1 MDNLIN
7 NYVKFISENKTERL
21 CTQTSVRIAQEN
33 GYRDINTV
41 DKLKAGDKVYYDKMG
56 KSLILFNIGSDDI
69 SRGMNIL
76 GAHIDSPRL
85 DAKQNPIYE
94 DKLYK
99 TGIVYLNTHYYGG
112 IKKYQWVASPLAIYG
127 VVVKADGTKVDVA
140 IGDDPEDPVFC
151 ISDIL
156 PHIAQEQMKKTAAD
170 FIEGEKLD
178 AILACYPN
186 VKKYRNPE
194 EGKYEPGDGKK
205 KILQFLEDKYG
216 IKEDDFASAELELV
230 PAGKARYIGFDK
242 TLVIGYGQ
250 DDRVCAYTSLIAMVE
265 GKAGNRTNCCIL
277 ADKEE
282 VGSNGATGMNSHL
295 LDNAVA
301 EVVARLDIKGNPE
314 LAVRR
319 TLANSYMLS
328 SDVNSAFDPLNPG
341 LYDIYNSSFLGR
353 GVVFNKYT
361 GARGKSGASDAN
373 PEFIAK
379 VRGKLY
385 ESEVYFQNA
394 ELSKVDTGGGGT
406 IARNAAEF
414 GMNVLD
420 CGVSVMSMHAPWE
433 ITSAFDIE
441 QAYKCYKA
449 FLELA

>member
-41 DKLKAGDKVYYDKMG
+41 DKLKTGDKVYYDKMG

-69 SRGMNIL
+69 SKGMNIL

-205 KILQFLEDKYG
+205 KVLQFLEDKYG

-230 PAGKARYIGFDK
+230 PAGQARYIGFDK

-265 GKAGNRTNCCIL
+265 GKAGERTNCCIL

-301 EVVARLDIKGNPE
+301 EVVARLDVKGNPE

>member
-205 KILQFLEDKYG
+205 KVLQFLEDKYG

>member
-1 MDNLIN
+1 MERLIDNYID
-7 NYVKFISENKTERL
+7 FISCNKTERL
-21 CTQTSVRIAQEN
+21 CTEASIRIAEQN
-33 GYRDINTV
+33 GYRNIEDF
-41 DKLKAGDKVYYDKMG
+41 DSLKAGDKVYINKMG
-56 KSLILFNIGSDDI
+56 KSLIMFNIGTEDI
-69 SRGMNIL
+69 SKGMNIL

-94 DKLYK
+94 DRLYK
-99 TGIVYLNTHYYGG
+99 SGIVYLNTHYYGG
-112 IKKYQWVASPLAIYG
+112 IKKYQWLAIPLAIYG
-127 VVVKADGTKVDVA
+127 IVVKADGTRVDIA
-140 IGDDPEDPVFC
+140 IGDDPADPVFC

-156 PHIAQEQMKKTAAD
+156 PHIAQEQMKKPASD
-170 FIEGEKLD
+170 FVEGEKLD
-178 AILACYPN
+178 AILTVYPN
-186 VKKYRNPE
+186 VKDYHDPESNKYTL
-194 EGKYEPGDGKK
+194 GDGKNK
-205 KILQFLEDKYG
+205 VLKYFEDKYG
-216 IKEDDFASAELELV
+216 IKEEDFASAELEIV
-230 PAGKARYIGFDK
+230 PAGKARYLGFDK
-242 TLVIGYGQ
+242 NLVLGYGQ
-250 DDRVCAYTSLIAMVE
+250 DDRVCAYTSLIAMAE
-265 GKAGNRTNCCIL
+265 GKDRKRTSCCIL

-282 VGSNGATGMNSHL
+282 IGSAGATGMNSHL

-301 EVVARLDIKGNPE
+301 EVVARLNVKGNPE

-319 TLANSYMLS
+319 ALANSYMLS
-328 SDVNSAFDPLNPG
+328 SDVNSAFDPLNPS

-385 ESEVYFQNA
+385 ANDIYFQNA

-406 IARNAAEF
+406 IAHYAAEY

-420 CGVSVMSMHAPWE
+420 CGVSVLSMHAPWE
-433 ITSAFDIE
+433 ITSSYDIE

-449 FLELA
+449 FLTLE

>member
-1 MDNLIN
+1 MKNLIN
-7 NYVKFISENKTERL
+7 SYIDFISDNKTERL
-21 CTQTSVRIAQEN
+21 CVQAGIRLAEKN
-33 GYRDINTV
+33 GYKDINST
-41 DKLKAGDKVYYDKMG
+41 DRLKAGDKVYVNKMD
-56 KSLILFNIGSDDI
+56 KSLILFEIGSGDI
-69 SRGMNIL
+69 SCGMNIL

-85 DAKQNPIYE
+85 DAKQNPFYE
-94 DKLYK
+94 DRLYK

-112 IKKYQWVASPLAIYG
+112 IKKYQWVATPLAIYG
-127 VVVKADGTKVDVA
+127 VVYRADGTKVDIA
-140 IGDDPEDPVFC
+140 IGDDPKDPVFC

-156 PHIAQEQMKKTAAD
+156 PHIAQEQMKKPASD

-178 AILACYPN
+178 AVLACYPN
-186 VKKYRNPE
+186 VKNYKDPEKDKYTA
-194 EGKYEPGDGKK
+194 GDGKK
-205 KILQFLEDKYG
+205 KVLKLIEDKYG
-216 IKEDDFASAELELV
+216 ITEEDFASAELELV
-230 PAGKARYIGFDK
+230 PAGRARYLGFDK
-242 TLVIGYGQ
+242 TLVLGYGQ
-250 DDRVCAYTSLIAMVE
+250 DDRVCAYTSLVAMVE
-265 GKAGNRTNCCIL
+265 GKAGKRTNCCIL

-295 LDNAVA
+295 LDNALA
-301 EVVARLDIKGNPE
+301 EVVARLEVTGNPE
-314 LAVRR
+314 LAIRR
-319 TLANSYMLS
+319 ALASSYMLS
-328 SDVNSAFDPLNPG
+328 SDVNSAFDPLNAG

-379 VRGKLY
+379 VRGVLY
-385 ESEVYFQNA
+385 ANEVYFQNA

-406 IARNAAEF
+406 IAHYAAEH

-420 CGVSVMSMHAPWE
+420 CGVSVLSMHAPWE

-449 FLELA
+449 FIELA

>member
-41 DKLKAGDKVYYDKMG
+41 EKLKAGDKVYYDKMG
-56 KSLILFNIGSDDI
+56 KSLILFEIGTDDI
-69 SRGMNIL
+69 SKGMNIL

-112 IKKYQWVASPLAIYG
+112 IKKYQWVASPLTIYG

-194 EGKYEPGDGKK
+194 DGKYEPGDGKK
-205 KILQFLEDKYG
+205 KVLQFLEDKYG

-230 PAGKARYIGFDK
+230 PAGQARYTGFDK
-242 TLVIGYGQ
+242 TLVLGYGQ

-265 GKAGNRTNCCIL
+265 GSAGERTNCCIL

-282 VGSNGATGMNSHL
+282 IGSNGATGMNSHL

-301 EVVARLDIKGNPE
+301 EVVARLDVKGNPE

-319 TLANSYMLS
+319 ALANSYMLS

-361 GARGKSGASDAN
+361 GSRGKSGASDAN

-406 IARNAAEF
+406 IAHYAAEF

-420 CGVSVMSMHAPWE
+420 CGVSVLSMHAPWE

>member
-7 NYVKFISENKTERL
+7 NYMKFISENKTERL

-41 DKLKAGDKVYYDKMG
+41 EKLKAGDKVYYDKMG
-56 KSLILFNIGSDDI
+56 KSLILFNIGTDDI
-69 SRGMNIL
+69 SKGMNIL

-99 TGIVYLNTHYYGG
+99 TGIVYLNTYYYGG

-127 VVVKADGTKVDVA
+127 VVVKADGTKIDIA
-140 IGDDPEDPVFC
+140 IGDDPGDPVFC

-156 PHIAQEQMKKTAAD
+156 PHIAQEQMKKPASD

-186 VKKYRNPE
+186 VKNYKNPE
-194 EGKYEPGDGKK
+194 EDKYNPGDGKK
-205 KILQFLEDKYG
+205 KVLQFLEDKYG

-230 PAGKARYIGFDK
+230 PAGQARYIGFDK
-242 TLVIGYGQ
+242 TLVLGYGQ
-250 DDRVCAYTSLIAMVE
+250 DDRVCAYTSLIAMIE
-265 GKAGNRTNCCIL
+265 GSAGSRTNCCIL

-282 VGSNGATGMNSHL
+282 IGSNGATGMNSHL
-295 LDNAVA
+295 LDNALA
-301 EVVARLDIKGNPE
+301 EVIARLDIKGNPE

-319 TLANSYMLS
+319 ALANSYMLS

-406 IARNAAEF
+406 IAHYAAEF

-420 CGVSVMSMHAPWE
+420 CGVSVLSMHAPWE

-441 QAYKCYKA
+441 QAYKCYKS
-449 FLELA
+449 FLLLA

>member
-69 SRGMNIL
+69 SKGMNIL

-205 KILQFLEDKYG
+205 KVLQFLEDKYG

>member
-1 MDNLIN
+1 MENLIN
-7 NYVKFISENKTERL
+7 NYIDFISANKTERL
-21 CTQTSVRIAQEN
+21 CTQSAIRIAEEH
-33 GYRDINTV
+33 GYRDIETV
-41 DKLKAGDKVYYDKMG
+41 AKLKAGDKVYLNKMG
-56 KSLILFNIGSDDI
+56 KSLILFEIGKGDI
-69 SRGMNIL
+69 SQGMNIL

-99 TGIVYLNTHYYGG
+99 SGIVYLNTHYYGG

-127 VVVKADGTKVDVA
+127 VVFKADGTKVEIA

-156 PHIAQEQMKKTAAD
+156 PHIAQEQMKKPASD
-170 FIEGEKLD
+170 FIEAEKLD
-178 AILACYPN
+178 AVMACYPN
-186 VKKYRNPE
+186 VKNYEDPEKDKYS
-194 EGKYEPGDGKK
+194 PGDGKK
-205 KILQFLEDKYG
+205 KVLEFLEKKYG
-216 IKEDDFASAELELV
+216 ITEDDFASAELELV
-230 PAGKARYIGFDK
+230 PAGRARYIGFDK
-242 TLVIGYGQ
+242 TLVLGYGQ

-265 GKAGNRTNCCIL
+265 GKAGDRTNCCIL

-282 VGSNGATGMNSHL
+282 IGSNGATGMNSHL

-319 TLANSYMLS
+319 ALANSYMLS
-328 SDVNSAFDPLNPG
+328 SDVNSAFDPLNAG
-341 LYDIYNSSFLGR
+341 LYDIYNSSFLSR

-385 ESEVYFQNA
+385 ENQVYFQNA
-394 ELSKVDTGGGGT
+394 ELAKVDTGGGGT
-406 IARNAAEF
+406 IAHYAAEF

-420 CGVSVMSMHAPWE
+420 CGVSVLSMHAPWE

-449 FLELA
+449 FIERA

>member
-56 KSLILFNIGSDDI
+56 KSLILFNIGCDDI
-69 SRGMNIL
+69 SKGMNIL

-205 KILQFLEDKYG
+205 KVLQFLEDKYG

-230 PAGKARYIGFDK
+230 PAGQARYIGFDK
-242 TLVIGYGQ
+242 TLVLGYGQ

-265 GKAGNRTNCCIL
+265 GKAGERTNCCIL

-301 EVVARLDIKGNPE
+301 EVVARLDVKGNPE

-449 FLELA
+449 FLQLA

>member
-69 SRGMNIL
+69 SKGMNIL

-205 KILQFLEDKYG
+205 KVLQFLEDKYG

-230 PAGKARYIGFDK
+230 PAGQARYIGFDK
-242 TLVIGYGQ
+242 TLILGYGQ

-265 GKAGNRTNCCIL
+265 GKAGERTNCCIL

-301 EVVARLDIKGNPE
+301 EVVARLDVKGNPE

-449 FLELA
+449 FLQLA

>member
-56 KSLILFNIGSDDI
+56 KSLILFNIGSDEI
-69 SRGMNIL
+69 SKGMNIL

-194 EGKYEPGDGKK
+194 DGKYEPGDGKK
-205 KILQFLEDKYG
+205 KVLQFLEEKYG

-230 PAGKARYIGFDK
+230 PAGQARYIGFDK
-242 TLVIGYGQ
+242 TLILGYGQ

-265 GKAGNRTNCCIL
+265 GSAGERTNCCIL

-282 VGSNGATGMNSHL
+282 IGSNGATGMNSRL

-301 EVVARLDIKGNPE
+301 EVVARLDVKGNPE

-319 TLANSYMLS
+319 ALANSYMLS

-449 FLELA
+449 FLQLA

>member
-1 MDNLIN
+1 MDA
-7 NYVKFISENKTERL
+7 VP
-21 CTQTSVRIAQEN
+21 
-33 GYRDINTV
+33 
-41 DKLKAGDKVYYDKMG
+41 
-56 KSLILFNIGSDDI
+56 
-69 SRGMNIL
+69 
-76 GAHIDSPRL
+76 AHIVLKGLPAEERRR
-85 DAKQNPIYE
+85 
-94 DKLYK
+94 
-99 TGIVYLNTHYYGG
+99 
-112 IKKYQWVASPLAIYG
+112 
-127 VVVKADGTKVDVA
+127 DV
-140 IGDDPEDPVFC
+140 
-151 ISDIL
+151 
-156 PHIAQEQMKKTAAD
+156 
-170 FIEGEKLD
+170 
-178 AILACYPN
+178 
-186 VKKYRNPE
+186 
-194 EGKYEPGDGKK
+194 
-205 KILQFLEDKYG
+205 
-216 IKEDDFASAELELV
+216 
-230 PAGKARYIGFDK
+230 
-242 TLVIGYGQ
+242 
-250 DDRVCAYTSLIAMVE
+250 DDRHV
-265 GKAGNRTNCCIL
+265 
-277 ADKEE
+277 
-282 VGSNGATGMNSHL
+282 
-295 LDNAVA
+295 
-301 EVVARLDIKGNPE
+301 KGNPE

-449 FLELA
+449 FLQLA

>member
-69 SRGMNIL
+69 SKGMNIL

-205 KILQFLEDKYG
+205 KVLQFLEDKYG

-230 PAGKARYIGFDK
+230 PAGQARYIGFDK
-242 TLVIGYGQ
+242 TLVLGYGQ

-265 GKAGNRTNCCIL
+265 GKAGERTNCCIL

-301 EVVARLDIKGNPE
+301 EVVARLDVKGNPE

-449 FLELA
+449 FLQLA

>member
-69 SRGMNIL
+69 SKGMNIL

-205 KILQFLEDKYG
+205 KVLRFLEDKYG

>member
-69 SRGMNIL
+69 SKGMNIL

-186 VKKYRNPE
+186 VKKYQNPE

-205 KILQFLEDKYG
+205 KVLQFLEDKYG

-230 PAGKARYIGFDK
+230 PAGRARYIGFDK

-449 FLELA
+449 FLQLA

>member
-7 NYVKFISENKTERL
+7 NYIKFISENKTERL

-69 SRGMNIL
+69 SKGMNIL

-205 KILQFLEDKYG
+205 KVLQFLEDKYG

-242 TLVIGYGQ
+242 TLVLGYGQ

-265 GKAGNRTNCCIL
+265 GKAGERTNCCIL

-301 EVVARLDIKGNPE
+301 EVVARLDINGNPE

>member
-56 KSLILFNIGSDDI
+56 KSLILFNIGSDEI
-69 SRGMNIL
+69 SKGMNIL

-194 EGKYEPGDGKK
+194 DGKYEPGDGKK
-205 KILQFLEDKYG
+205 KVLQFLEEKYG

-230 PAGKARYIGFDK
+230 PAGQARYIGFDK
-242 TLVIGYGQ
+242 TLILGYGQ

-265 GKAGNRTNCCIL
+265 GSAGERTNCCIL

-282 VGSNGATGMNSHL
+282 IGSNGATGMNSRL

-301 EVVARLDIKGNPE
+301 EVVARLDVKGNPE

-319 TLANSYMLS
+319 ALANSYMLS

-449 FLELA
+449 VLELA